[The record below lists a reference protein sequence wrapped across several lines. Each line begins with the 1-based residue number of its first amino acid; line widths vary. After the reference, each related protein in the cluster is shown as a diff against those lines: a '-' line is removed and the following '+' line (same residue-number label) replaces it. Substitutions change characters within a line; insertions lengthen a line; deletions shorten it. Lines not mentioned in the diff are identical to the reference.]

1 MAPTQGPPE
10 TIVVGRIGR
19 PHGVRGEVSVEPRT
33 DEPDRRFAD
42 GAVLKTEN
50 KRPENV
56 GRAPGPSTLTV
67 AGSRWHSGRLLV
79 RFAEISDRNAAEEA
93 RGTLL
98 TIDLDPDERP
108 EDPDE
113 YYDHQLVGLSVVTT
127 DGRAVGTLK
136 EILHGTAQ
144 DLLVIAGD
152 GPDVLVP
159 FVSQLVPEVDVPG
172 GRIVVEDRPGLLGD
186 LD

>member
-1 MAPTQGPPE
+1 MTQSSVPE
-10 TIVVGRIGR
+10 KIVVGRIGK
-19 PHGVRGEVSVEPRT
+19 PHGVKGEVSVEPRT

-50 KRPENV
+50 KRPANAD
-56 GRAPGPSTLTV
+56 RPPLPSTLTV
-67 AGSRWHSGRLLV
+67 AGTRWHSGRLLV
-79 RFAEISDRNAAEEA
+79 RFTEINDRNAAEEA

-98 TIDLDPDERP
+98 SIDLDPDERP

-113 YYDHQLVGLSVVTT
+113 FYDHQLVGLAVVTT
-127 DGRAVGTLK
+127 DGRAVGTLR
-136 EILHGTAQ
+136 EIVHGSAQ
-144 DLLVIAGD
+144 DLLVIAAD

-159 FVSQLVPEVDVPG
+159 FVSQLVPEVDVAG
-172 GRIVVEDRPGLLGD
+172 GRIVVADVPGLLSD